1 MSDRIIF
8 TVRKNGK
15 VIAYLFE
22 SWGMGMGPAIERQ
35 FKQCAKRD
43 NLDVVNSQEDCLL
56 ALVRAGEE
64 LWGKG
69 SGEFNGQEKL
79 TDNYKTF
86 KVATRLDRKWM
97 KDHKAFVKEHGLD
110 VRPQNA
116 SFFYGVSEDYVK
128 YIYSWCE
135 DSHELDIDTMLPDAP
150 LSDSEVKEF
159 IKFLREWFILNK
171 PAMDPYHLKFTVKDN
186 RIYFRNKNYFCG
198 RIGWHWI
205 SRKGNRWALNG
216 KPHDSIERGLTYY
229 M

>member
-15 VIAYLFE
+15 VVAYLFE
-22 SWGMGMGPAIERQ
+22 NWGMDMGPAIERQ

-69 SGEFNGQEKL
+69 SGTFNGFEPSDNDQKFEKAIE
-79 TDNYKTF
+79 T
-86 KVATRLDRKWM
+86 DRKWA
-97 KDHKAFVKEHGLD
+97 KAQKKFLVANGLGKRNENPTFFFGVGD
-110 VRPQNA
+110 DYPQ
-116 SFFYGVSEDYVK
+116 
-128 YIYSWCE
+128 YISGWCE
-135 DSHELDIDTMLPDAP
+135 DSYDLDIDTMLPDAP

-171 PAMDPYHLKFTVKDN
+171 PGMDPYHLKFTVKEN